1 MRGISKAFW
10 DKKASL
16 PLVAIALGET
26 QQQVS
31 SGQVGEDKCKALRPV
46 RKECEAKLAKLE
58 TIFQKTLPENGISK
72 VRRGWMALSSLRQ
85 DKKVEEIAQALRK
98 FLQVLTAATVMILLH
113 YYHVVSAPT
122 AQDIA
127 VLTEGASNVALWT
140 PAATVMIYYMAP
152 VKPATDFTSR
162 EGIMTDLDAKLC
174 LPNKHSRVALVGLG
188 GGIS

>member
-46 RKECEAKLAKLE
+46 LKECEAKLAKLE

-85 DKKVEEIAQALRK
+85 DKKSGRDSTGAWEVSTSLD
-98 FLQVLTAATVMILLH
+98 ILPCCFGTDGAG
-113 YYHVVSAPT
+113 YRSA
-122 AQDIA
+122 D
-127 VLTEGASNVALWT
+127 G
-140 PAATVMIYYMAP
+140 
-152 VKPATDFTSR
+152 
-162 EGIMTDLDAKLC
+162 GC
-174 LPNKHSRVALVGLG
+174 L
-188 GGIS
+188 

>member
-46 RKECEAKLAKLE
+46 LKESEAKLAKLE

-85 DKKVEEIAQALRK
+85 DKKVEEIAQALGR
-98 FLQVLTAATVMILLH
+98 FLQVLT

-140 PAATVMIYYMAP
+140 PAAAVMIYYMAP
-152 VKPATDFTSR
+152 VSQLRISQAER
-162 EGIMTDLDAKLC
+162 
-174 LPNKHSRVALVGLG
+174 GL
-188 GGIS
+188 